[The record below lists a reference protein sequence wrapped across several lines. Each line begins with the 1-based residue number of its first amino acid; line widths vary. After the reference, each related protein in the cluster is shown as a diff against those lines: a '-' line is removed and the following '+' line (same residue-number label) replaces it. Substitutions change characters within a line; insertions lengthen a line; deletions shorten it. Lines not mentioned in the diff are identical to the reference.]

1 MLYQHD
7 SGVKGN
13 LRTADLLTSGVQRQ
27 MAVAVKSRQGQPS
40 QVGRSLLQ

>member
-7 SGVKGN
+7 PGVKGN

-27 MAVAVKSRQGQPS
+27 MAVAAKSQQGQQP
-40 QVGRSLLQ
+40 QVGRSLVQ